1 MAAGA
6 TVAGAAAAAAAAA
19 AAVVTA
25 RRSAVSNRRRRFG
38 LAAVLWA
45 RGGLGIGEGEC
56 ARVLLLLLLLL
67 PSLSRSFPC
76 LAPPRGPLPAL
87 LLGGTVA
94 AVLLLSWG
102 AAPHRRPCPQ
112 PCPPRSPSTPRTPA
126 RALQRGTIN
135 WGF

>member
-56 ARVLLLLLLLL
+56 ARVLLLL

-102 AAPHRRPCPQ
+102 AAPHRWPC
-112 PCPPRSPSTPRTPA
+112 
-126 RALQRGTIN
+126 
-135 WGF
+135 